1 MRPLKLCAIFLCPL
15 HQPCGTCHSITLL
28 PLTPTT
34 LPFFH
39 IPSSLKFLHIL
50 FPLSRAYRP
59 PSQYHPRPLIHL
71 LAFHLIVTLSEK
83 PLLHP
88 LAPLLLEISYSPLSP
103 WSTAINCGISCSCLF
118 SPLECKI
125 YKSVNRVHF
134 AYCCIPSI

>member
-1 MRPLKLCAIFLCPL
+1 MSSSFAHCTSHVAHATASPSYPSRPLHCLSFTFHPVSSSCTYCSLCLELIA
-15 HQPCGTCHSITLL
+15 
-28 PLTPTT
+28 
-34 LPFFH
+34 
-39 IPSSLKFLHIL
+39 
-50 FPLSRAYRP
+50 
-59 PSQYHPRPLIHL
+59 PSQYQPRPLIHL